1 MSSATSGNGSDN
13 MDEAQEVIE
22 AAGSGGAGKDSR
34 MSRRRFFML
43 AVTALFVIGGLV
55 WAVWWTTIGRYVE
68 ATEDAYVGG
77 DVVQIT
83 PQIAG
88 TVLSVAA
95 NDTDFVNAGQS
106 LVELDRSD
114 GRVALERAE
123 AELARAARQVRGL
136 QAGTEEQAA
145 RVTQRRSE
153 LARARA
159 DLERRTHAAPSGAVG
174 EEELQHARD
183 AVAAAVAALEAAEQ
197 ALQAQRAV
205 AGTGAPDMHPEVRA
219 AAARVR
225 EAWLAYA
232 RNAITAPVSGYVARR
247 SVQVGQRVAP
257 GATLMTVVPL
267 ERVWVDANFKEVQL
281 QTMRVG
287 QPVEVIAD
295 LYGSDVV
302 FHGRVAGFG
311 AGTGSAFALLPPQ
324 NATGNWIK
332 IVQRVPVRIT
342 LDAAELARH
351 PLQIGLS
358 MQVKVD
364 THERDGERLPR
375 QARVAPAHLATGMP
389 ALDEVVTRRIA
400 AIIAAQS
407 ASRER

>member
-1 MSSATSGNGSDN
+1 MSSDTTEATQDGSDVVLESGF
-13 MDEAQEVIE
+13 DPES
-22 AAGSGGAGKDSR
+22 AGGR

-43 AVTALFVIGGLV
+43 AVVAVFLVGGLA
-55 WAVWWTTIGRYVE
+55 WALWWSLVGRYAE
-68 ATEDAYVGG
+68 TTEDAYVGG

-83 PQIAG
+83 PQVAG

-95 NDTDFVNAGQS
+95 DDTDFVTAGQP

-136 QAGTEEQAA
+136 MASAEESAA
-145 RVTQRRSE
+145 RVAQRRSE
-153 LARARA
+153 LERARA
-159 DLERRTHAAPSGAVG
+159 DQDRRERARPSGAVA
-174 EEELQHARD
+174 EEEIQHARN
-183 AVAAAVAALEAAEQ
+183 AVVAAGAGLEAAEQ
-197 ALQAQRAV
+197 ALNAQRAV
-205 AGTGAPDMHPEVRA
+205 AGRTAPDMHPEVGA
-219 AAARVR
+219 AAARVC

-232 RNAITAPVSGYVARR
+232 RSAITAPVSGYVARR

-257 GATLMTVVPL
+257 GVTLMSVVPL

-281 QTMRVG
+281 QAMRIG

-311 AGTGSAFALLPPQ
+311 AGTGSAFALLPSQ

-332 IVQRVPVRIT
+332 IVQRVPVRVA
-342 LDAAELARH
+342 LDPSELARH

-364 THERDGERLPR
+364 THTRDGERMPR
-375 QARVAPAHLATGMP
+375 QARIAPPHLASGMP
-389 ALDEVVTRRIA
+389 ALDEVVTKRIA
-400 AIIAAQS
+400 AIIAAQ
-407 ASRER
+407 AAPRER